1 MREERFK
8 LEEVNEKDTSV
19 LFKWFKNP
27 RKENQET
34 AKGNSVSKIIAY
46 VLLAIGA
53 ATMLIPF
60 FWMVSTSLKTPAEA
74 VSMPPVWIPQVL
86 QFENYV
92 RAFEVAPFGRY
103 FMNSLLITSL
113 STIGE
118 LFTSILA
125 AFAFAKMNFYGKNVL
140 FTLLVATMMVPS
152 ELLMIPN
159 YLTLARFDMI
169 NTYAAMIVPYLA
181 SVFSVFMLKQNFE
194 SVPKEL
200 YYAAKVDGTSD
211 FMFLWTILV
220 PLSKS
225 AVVAVTILK
234 VIGSWNAFMWPLI
247 VTNDRML
254 RPLPVGLQAFTTEA
268 GTYYE
273 LLMAA
278 STIVVAPMIIVYL
291 FLQRYIIMGVSKSG
305 LKG

>member
-1 MREERFK
+1 MEEIR
-8 LEEVNEKDTSV
+8 EKDLPLIV
-19 LFKWFKNP
+19 RWFKGP
-27 RKENQET
+27 KKEKEVLST
-34 AKGNSVSKIIAY
+34 GEVVSRTIAY
-46 VLLAIGA
+46 ILLTLGA
-53 ATMLIPF
+53 VTMLLPF
-60 FWMVSTSLKTPAEA
+60 LWMVSTSLKTPAEA
-74 VSMPPVWIPQVL
+74 VAMPPVWIPQVL
-86 QFENYV
+86 RFENYA

-103 FMNSLLITSL
+103 FLNSLLITSL

-118 LFTSILA
+118 LITAILA

-140 FTLLVATMMVPS
+140 FTILVATMMVPS

-159 YLTLARFDMI
+159 YLTLARFNLI

-194 SVPKEL
+194 SVPNEL
-200 YYAAKVDGTSD
+200 YYAAKVDGSSD
-211 FMFLWTILV
+211 FMFLWRVMV

-225 AVVAVTILK
+225 AIVAVTILK

-247 VTNDRML
+247 VTNDRTL

>member
-1 MREERFK
+1 MEETT
-8 LEEVNEKDTSV
+8 EKDSFV
-19 LFKWFKNP
+19 LFKRFKGP
-27 RKENQET
+27 RKEKEKMAT
-34 AKGNSVSKIIAY
+34 GTIFSKVIAY
-46 VLLAIGA
+46 LLLTIGA

-74 VSMPPVWIPQVL
+74 VAMPPVWIPQVF

-125 AFAFAKMNFYGKNVL
+125 AFAFAKMNFYGKNIL

-159 YLTLARFDMI
+159 YLTLARFDLI
-169 NTYAAMIVPYLA
+169 NTYAAMIIPYLA

-194 SVPKEL
+194 SVPNEL

-225 AVVAVTILK
+225 SVVAVTILK

>member
-1 MREERFK
+1 MEHTTKSETSHSASLFTKRDKPPKEVLSTRERI
-8 LEEVNEKDTSV
+8 
-19 LFKWFKNP
+19 
-27 RKENQET
+27 
-34 AKGNSVSKIIAY
+34 GKIVTYI
-46 VLLAIGA
+46 LLTLGA

-60 FWMVSTSLKTPAEA
+60 LWMVSTSLKTPAEA
-74 VSMPPVWIPQVL
+74 VAMPPVWVPQVFR
-86 QFENYV
+86 FENYI

-103 FMNSLLITSL
+103 FLNSVLITSL
-113 STIGE
+113 STVGE

-125 AFAFAKMNFYGKNVL
+125 AFAFSKMNFYGKNVL
-140 FTLLVATMMVPS
+140 FTTLVATMMVPS

-159 YLTLARFDMI
+159 YLTLARFDLI

-194 SVPKEL
+194 SVPNEL
-200 YYAAKVDGTSD
+200 YYAAKVDGSSD
-211 FMFLWTILV
+211 FMFLWRVLV

-225 AVVAVTILK
+225 AIVAVTILK

-247 VTNDRML
+247 VTNDRLL

-278 STIVVAPMIIVYL
+278 STIVVLPMIIIYL
-291 FLQRYIIMGVSKSG
+291 FLQRYIIMGISKSG

>member
-1 MREERFK
+1 MEETT
-8 LEEVNEKDTSV
+8 EKDSIV
-19 LFKWFKNP
+19 LFKRFKGP
-27 RKENQET
+27 RKEKEKMAT
-34 AKGNSVSKIIAY
+34 GTIFSKVIAY
-46 VLLAIGA
+46 LLLTIGA
-53 ATMLIPF
+53 TTMLIPF

-74 VSMPPVWIPQVL
+74 VAMPPVWIPQVF

-125 AFAFAKMNFYGKNVL
+125 AFAFAKMNFYGKNIL

-159 YLTLARFDMI
+159 YLTLARFDLI
-169 NTYAAMIVPYLA
+169 NTYAAMIIPYLA

-194 SVPKEL
+194 SVPNEL

-225 AVVAVTILK
+225 SVVAVTILK

>member
-1 MREERFK
+1 MEDTRMKESSLFTRVFNKEPKPPKEALSRG
-8 LEEVNEKDTSV
+8 EKVTRAIS
-19 LFKWFKNP
+19 
-27 RKENQET
+27 
-34 AKGNSVSKIIAY
+34 Y
-46 VLLAIGA
+46 LLLTLGA
-53 ATMLIPF
+53 LTMLIPF
-60 FWMVSTSLKTPAEA
+60 LWMISTSLKTPQEA
-74 VSMPPVWIPQVL
+74 SSMPPVWIPQVL
-86 QFENYV
+86 QFENYA

-103 FMNSLLITSL
+103 FLNSLLITSL

-118 LFTSILA
+118 LLTSILA
-125 AFAFAKMNFYGKNVL
+125 AFAFSKMNFYGKNIL
-140 FTLLVATMMVPS
+140 FTVLVATMMVPS

-159 YLTLARFDMI
+159 YLTLARFNLI

-194 SVPKEL
+194 SVPNEL

-211 FMFLWTILV
+211 FMFLWRVLV

-247 VTNDRML
+247 VTNDRLL

-273 LLMAA
+273 LMMAA